1 MKLMRLTI
9 ENFRAIELMEVDVGN
24 FTSFIGPNNTGK
36 SSVLRALEILLNQ
49 VKPEPM
55 EWRKDHKDAP
65 IKVIGFFEDI
75 QDWERDT
82 PGVSGLINDGRI
94 TLRATATREGDNVAL
109 SYDAYIRPAVI
120 DGWAEKWSEL
130 SADIKS
136 MAQEMGIDGRGWKTS
151 ANKERV
157 REALI
162 QQRPET
168 VEFAAPEWTSENI
181 SIAPALKQAVPQAV
195 YVHAVKDA
203 SDDAKPAARTSFG
216 LLLKR
221 IVLPAIQESA
231 KYQALLTAVHALSEK
246 MRATGEDQLE
256 TVTRL
261 ADELSRRMSAII
273 EARIVFKLDT
283 PDTDKFVGANMGI
296 NLDDGTETP
305 IHLQGHGAQRALIFA
320 MIEVLA
326 RQDATNENEN
336 QRSTILLFE
345 EPEIYLHPH
354 LMRRLKDSLA
364 DISGRSDWQ
373 VLITTHSPF
382 FVNVAE
388 DPTSLVILNRLNPTR
403 RIIKKQ
409 LSADPFAGDNGARDD
424 RTALRAALDFHPTVA
439 EAFFAQRVV
448 LVEGDTELSVL
459 RHSDGIHRLLGID
472 QLNYDTTTVVS
483 CGGKW
488 TIPAM
493 ARVLRAFGIPFRIM
507 HDLDRKGRAE
517 DQLQQAA
524 PIDPYA
530 ANARIAD
537 AAGGAEIY
545 VVDDTF
551 EHVLWPEEM
560 EVKSSDKP
568 FRAWQRVKN
577 IVDGDVSI
585 DEVPRLKELFEFV
598 YSWN

>member
-1 MKLMRLTI
+1 MKLTRLTI
-9 ENFRAIELMEVDVGN
+9 ENFRAIELMKIDVGN

-55 EWRKDHKDAP
+55 EWRKGHEDES
-65 IKVIGFFEDI
+65 IRVIGVFEDI

-94 TLRATATREGDNVAL
+94 TLRATATHEGENVAL
-109 SYDAYIRPAVI
+109 SYDAYIRPAI
-120 DGWAEKWSEL
+120 IEGWAEKWSDL
-130 SADIKS
+130 SADIKG
-136 MAQEMGIDGRGWKTS
+136 MAQEMGMDGRKWQSS

-157 REALI
+157 RETII

-168 VEFAAPEWTSENI
+168 VKFAELEWTSESI

-203 SDDAKPAARTSFG
+203 SDVAKPVARTSFG

-221 IVLPAIQESA
+221 IVLPAIQESDE
-231 KYQALLTAVHALSEK
+231 YTVLLTAVQALSDK

-261 ADELSRRMSAII
+261 ADELSQRMSAII
-273 EARIVFKLDT
+273 EARVVFKLDT
-283 PDTDKFVGANMGI
+283 PDTDKFIGANTRI
-296 NLDDGTETP
+296 NIDDGTETP

-326 RQDATNENEN
+326 RQDATNKDES

-354 LMRRLKDSLA
+354 LMRRLRDSLA

-373 VLITTHSPF
+373 VIITTHSPF

-388 DPTSLVILNRLNPTR
+388 DPTSLIILNRLYPTKL
-403 RIIKKQ
+403 ITKKQ
-409 LSADPFAGDNGARDD
+409 LLTDPFADANGAQDD
-424 RTALRAALDFHPTVA
+424 RTALRATLDFHPTVA

-448 LVEGDTELSVL
+448 LVEGDTELAVL
-459 RHSDGIHRLLGID
+459 RHSDGIHQLFGID
-472 QLNYDTTTVVS
+472 QLNYDTTTIVS

-488 TIPAM
+488 TIPSM
-493 ARVLRAFGIPFRIM
+493 ARVLRAFGIPFRVI
-507 HDLDRKGRAE
+507 HDRDRKERTE
-517 DQLQQAA
+517 DQLQQTA
-524 PIDPYA
+524 PIDPYR
-530 ANARIAD
+530 ANARISD
-537 AAGGAEIY
+537 AAGEAEIY

-551 EHVLWPEEM
+551 EHVLWPDEM
-560 EVKSSDKP
+560 EVKSSGKP
-568 FRAWQRVKN
+568 FRAWQRVKS

-585 DEVPRLKELFEFV
+585 DEVPGLRELFEFA